1 MMMKKIPAI
10 TMTMILLAGLSFG
23 QANRFQLSLFG
34 GKTHV
39 PAYGSDGDYVS
50 GSNDFPSTP
59 AHTPAFFGAAF
70 AYSLTNRLGI
80 ELRAEYALATNLNLT
95 DPSDQD
101 SVTIPSAKHM
111 SFSLNFHWALASG
124 KFCPYLIAGGGVDK
138 ISTNSSSYATNYG
151 YEVTFSAPA
160 RTLDYFL
167 NAGAGLS
174 WNIKSSLGF
183 FVEARYRFLFVRPDS
198 IQDVAGSGGIRLKF

>member
-1 MMMKKIPAI
+1 MKRFPAI
-10 TMTMILLAGLSFG
+10 IMSMILLAGLSFG
-23 QANRFQLSLFG
+23 QAKRFQFSLFG
-34 GKTHV
+34 GITHV
-39 PAYGSDGDYVS
+39 PAYGSDGDYVL

-59 AHTPAFFGAAF
+59 AHTPAFFGGAF
-70 AYSLTNRLGI
+70 AYSVTNRLGI
-80 ELRAEYALATNLNLT
+80 ELRAEYALATDLNLI

-101 SVTIPSAKHM
+101 SVTIPSAQHM

-124 KFCPYLIAGGGVDK
+124 TISPYLIAGGGVDK
-138 ISTNSSSYATNYG
+138 ISTGSSSYTTDYG

-174 WNIKSSLGF
+174 WNITPSLGF

-198 IQDVAGSGGIRLKF
+198 IRDAAGSGGIRLKF